1 MQKECEF
8 GNFLK
13 ALIKDAGMTQY
24 EFYSELGIKK
34 AYFYDILSGRVNPPP
49 PELQFRT
56 MDILKVDERTKK
68 EFYDLA
74 AKGRGD
80 FPADIAK
87 AVKGNPKALDQIR
100 KVIGLSGG

>member
-1 MQKECEF
+1 MRKECEF
-8 GNFLK
+8 GEFLK
-13 ALIKDAGMTQY
+13 TLIKDAGMTQY

-34 AYFYDILSGRVNPPP
+34 AYFYDILSGRVSPPP
-49 PELQFRT
+49 PELQFRA

>member
-1 MQKECEF
+1 MHGECEF

-13 ALIKDAGMTQY
+13 SLIKDAGMTQC

-34 AYFYDILSGRVNPPP
+34 PYFYDILSGRVNPPP
-49 PELQFRT
+49 LELQFKA
-56 MDILKVDERTKK
+56 MEILNASEDTRK
-68 EFYDLA
+68 EFFDLA

-87 AVKGNPKALDQIR
+87 AVSSNPSAIAQI
-100 KVIGLSGG
+100 